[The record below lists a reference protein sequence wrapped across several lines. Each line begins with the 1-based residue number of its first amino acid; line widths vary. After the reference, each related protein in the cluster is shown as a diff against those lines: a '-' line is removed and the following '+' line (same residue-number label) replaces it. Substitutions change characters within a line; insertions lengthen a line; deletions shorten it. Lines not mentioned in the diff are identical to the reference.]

1 MGKCEGQ
8 AMSRSDPLVSVII
21 PSYNSRRTLQLCLQS
36 VAEQTYPHIE
46 LIVVDDRSTDGSYE
60 IAVASGARVV
70 RTPQNSGQ
78 SVARNLGAESA
89 NGEILFFLDSD
100 VALDPRG
107 VEIAVRT
114 LLENPRIGAICGA
127 YDPEPLLPTTLAAHY
142 RTVEQYVWFN
152 EVDGPIPGLYS
163 ALFGIRAEVF
173 REIGQFDP
181 ALRHT
186 EDQDYGFRLLQR
198 YEMWVTPEIHG
209 RHDHDATLRTIFRKV
224 FQRTRLGMQL
234 WLRYRS
240 LPGGAATGARAWSS
254 ATVLAAALS
263 LPLPW
268 LLGPVGALAPL
279 AFVLLTIGLDRS
291 MFHHAFASRGVGFG
305 LYFTVVRLLVLL
317 TTAVAAGIGVFQ
329 YLLTHRAAER
339 SRPPTTATATGGRPQ
354 TPRP

>member
-1 MGKCEGQ
+1 M
-8 AMSRSDPLVSVII
+8 
-21 PSYNSRRTLQLCLQS
+21 
-36 VAEQTYPHIE
+36 
-46 LIVVDDRSTDGSYE
+46 
-60 IAVASGARVV
+60 
-70 RTPQNSGQ
+70 
-78 SVARNLGAESA
+78 
-89 NGEILFFLDSD
+89 
-100 VALDPRG
+100 
-107 VEIAVRT
+107 
-114 LLENPRIGAICGA
+114 
-127 YDPEPLLPTTLAAHY
+127 
-142 RTVEQYVWFN
+142 WFN
-152 EVDGPIPGLYS
+152 EIDGPIPGLTVPCS
-163 ALFGIRAEVF
+163 GSGRRS

-181 ALRHT
+181 ALHHT
-186 EDQDYGFRLLQR
+186 EDQTRLPAAAA
-198 YEMWVTPEIHG
+198 TKCGSPEIHG

-224 FQRTRLGMQL
+224 FQRASSACSCG
-234 WLRYRS
+234 WYRS
-240 LPGGAATGARAWSS
+240 LPGRHGARAWSS

-339 SRPPTTATATGGRPQ
+339 SRPPTTAAATGGRPQ